1 MARTLMN
8 SPLRKLPKLRVP
20 RLPELSDEPDVFEE
34 MTLQEHL
41 EEFRDRILKVA
52 IAIVPAFIF
61 GFWFAHSVVLVD
73 ISEKANTKSGL
84 DIKSP
89 TEVIT
94 LNFKVAL
101 YVAIAICMP
110 IIVYQIVAFLA
121 PGMTRQ
127 EKRILFSAL
136 PFITVLFVTGSAY
149 GYFIAA
155 PKALSFLS
163 NWLPKAID
171 WNPDGNE
178 TVSFFLTLTVG
189 LGLSF
194 QLPVIMFIV
203 AKIGVFTPKQMRKA
217 RKYAFIL
224 ILVASA
230 IVTPS
235 TDPYNMMIVAAPLY
249 VLYEL
254 GIIVSAIF
262 AKSTT
267 RSSIAA
273 DASRMTTQ
281 APSHDYEE

>member
-1 MARTLMN
+1 MARTLKN
-8 SPLRKLPKLRVP
+8 SPLGKLPKLRIP
-20 RLPELSDEPDVFEE
+20 RLPEVTDEPDVFEE

-41 EEFRDRILKVA
+41 EEFRDRILKVV
-52 IAIVPAFIF
+52 IAIIPTFIF
-61 GFWFAHSVVLVD
+61 GFWFAKYVVLPD
-73 ISEKANTKSGL
+73 IAKKANTIDGL

-110 IIVYQIVAFLA
+110 IIVYQLVAFLA
-121 PGMTRQ
+121 PGMTKK
-127 EKRILFSAL
+127 EKRILFTAL
-136 PFITVLFVTGSAY
+136 PFVSILFITGALY

-155 PKALSFLS
+155 PKALNFLS
-163 NWLPKAID
+163 NWLTAID

-203 AKIGVFTPKQMRKA
+203 AKLGIFTPKQMRKA
-217 RKYAFIL
+217 RKYAFIAIL
-224 ILVASA
+224 IASA

-235 TDPYNMMIVAAPLY
+235 TDPYNMAIVAGPLY
-249 VLYEL
+249 VLYEF
-254 GIIVSAIF
+254 GIIISSIF
-262 AKSTT
+262 AKTGT
-267 RSSIAA
+267 RSTSSDSGKKEIEAVEA
-273 DASRMTTQ
+273 NDV
-281 APSHDYEE
+281 